1 MGNIPPARPPACLP
15 ASSWRPGSSHQK
27 GLPPGGPQS
36 ALEWLALDQELGGQ
50 EGSMEDPMGP
60 SPTQQAVGPP
70 TVPALS
76 LALQQ
81 TLPLLQ
87 PLICAVQLS
96 LPQPCLP

>member
-1 MGNIPPARPPACLP
+1 
-15 ASSWRPGSSHQK
+15 
-27 GLPPGGPQS
+27 
-36 ALEWLALDQELGGQ
+36 
-50 EGSMEDPMGP
+50 MGP

-87 PLICAVQLS
+87 PLICAMQLS